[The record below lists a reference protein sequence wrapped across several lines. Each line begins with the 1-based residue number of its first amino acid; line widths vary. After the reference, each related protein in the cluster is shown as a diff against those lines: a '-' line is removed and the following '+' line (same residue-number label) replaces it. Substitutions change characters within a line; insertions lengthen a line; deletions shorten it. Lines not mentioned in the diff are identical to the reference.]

1 MEAINAISTI
11 LSIGRWITYFGKLM
25 PIKIVPTVELKDEWV
40 IDLRSCP
47 HLTIQAEEKE
57 KEQTEKVAGVNLYLL
72 LRFPVVT
79 KGADYS
85 PARDSSHQCSQRG
98 LNLTND
104 QLRTRFLECQK
115 PIQLRGEGHCERCCH

>member
-11 LSIGRWITYFGKLM
+11 LSIGRWITYFGQLM

-57 KEQTEKVAGVNLYLL
+57 KEQT
-72 LRFPVVT
+72 
-79 KGADYS
+79 
-85 PARDSSHQCSQRG
+85 
-98 LNLTND
+98 
-104 QLRTRFLECQK
+104 
-115 PIQLRGEGHCERCCH
+115 